1 MLLELKAPINICGN
15 ICGQYT
21 DLLRHFEHGG
31 VPPESNYL
39 FLGGY
44 VNRGKQSLETICLL
58 LAYKCFNC
66 LPAAAIINEKIF
78 CCHGGLSPELHSLD
92 QIRQIQRP
100 TDVPDCGLLCDL
112 LWSDPSNNVE
122 NWQENYGVS
131 SEFGA
136 NVVTEV
142 VEDGYEFF
150 ANHQLVTIFSAPDYT
165 GEYDNAGAI
174 MSIDQ
179 NLTYSFKILHS
190 RTKQINNQNNNMN
203 NLSLTQM
210 DICQENVHQTNI
222 GNGEALKDSNVYTLN
237 KEA

>member
-21 DLLRHFEHGG
+21 DLLRHFEQGG
-31 VPPESNYL
+31 FLPESNYL
-39 FLGGY
+39 LLGGY
-44 VNRGKQSLETICLL
+44 VNR
-58 LAYKCFNC
+58 
-66 LPAAAIINEKIF
+66 
-78 CCHGGLSPELHSLD
+78 
-92 QIRQIQRP
+92 
-100 TDVPDCGLLCDL
+100 GLLCDL
-112 LWSDPSNNVE
+112 LWSDPSTNVE

-136 NVVTEV
+136 NVVKEFLNRFNMNLICRSHQV

-150 ANHQLVTIFSAPDYT
+150 ANHQLVTIFSAPDYI
-165 GEYDNAGAI
+165 GEFDNAGAL

-210 DICQENVHQTNI
+210 DISQENVH
-222 GNGEALKDSNVYTLN
+222 
-237 KEA
+237 

>member
-44 VNRGKQSLETICLL
+44 VNRG
-58 LAYKCFNC
+58 
-66 LPAAAIINEKIF
+66 
-78 CCHGGLSPELHSLD
+78 
-92 QIRQIQRP
+92 
-100 TDVPDCGLLCDL
+100 LLCDL
-112 LWSDPSNNVE
+112 LWSDPSTNVE

-136 NVVTEV
+136 NVVTGFLNRFNMDLICRSHQV

-150 ANHQLVTIFSAPDYT
+150 ANHQLVTIFSAPDYI
-165 GEYDNAGAI
+165 GEFDNAGAI

-203 NLSLTQM
+203 NFSLTQM
-210 DICQENVHQTNI
+210 DISQENVHQTNI

-237 KEA
+237 KEV

>member
-21 DLLRHFEHGG
+21 DLLRHFEHDG

-44 VNRGKQSLETICLL
+44 VNRGKRRYNIKLWKLFTN
-58 LAYKCFNC
+58 CFNC
-66 LPAAAIINEKIF
+66 LPAAAVINEKIF

-100 TDVPDCGLLCDL
+100 TDVPDYGLLCDL
-112 LWSDPSNNVE
+112 LWSDPSTNVE

-136 NVVTEV
+136 NVVKEFLNRFNMNLICRSHQV

-150 ANHQLVTIFSAPDYT
+150 ANHQLVTIFSAPDY
-165 GEYDNAGAI
+165 
-174 MSIDQ
+174 
-179 NLTYSFKILHS
+179 
-190 RTKQINNQNNNMN
+190 
-203 NLSLTQM
+203 
-210 DICQENVHQTNI
+210 
-222 GNGEALKDSNVYTLN
+222 
-237 KEA
+237 